1 MANNKSFFEE
11 LFDIYI
17 LYKLRWV
24 ILILIILFGVI
35 FFAVKTD
42 LDKEYRE
49 YGYTGFSDNIKYDE
63 WTGETIRKEE
73 ISTYSS
79 NNKFITNSKGEQITV
94 AKIQEQLDQYNSIQ
108 GNKAF
113 IAEERKDSLDNIC
126 KILLNNYLDIDYEI
140 KQLDLN
146 SSANFYEF
154 NVIGEYENIYNSNFS
169 SYPSL
174 QSFIREVFKDKYAKQ
189 NNL

>member
-1 MANNKSFFEE
+1 M
-11 LFDIYI
+11 
-17 LYKLRWV
+17 RWV